1 MKFCKILVIL
11 ACKVNSWLYLDA
23 EKIKNVIRAYL
34 EEKTGGVESMK
45 HIVEHLRTRFPQEQ
59 ILKENVQE
67 LISFYP
73 GVFRVVEN
81 TVHLV
86 LSKQQQNLLLFSGIN
101 PNTL

>member
-1 MKFCKILVIL
+1 MACKI
-11 ACKVNSWLYLDA
+11 NSWLYLDA

-34 EEKTGGVESMK
+34 ETKTGGVESMTN
-45 HIVEHLRTRFPQEQ
+45 IVKYLQKRFPQEE
-59 ILKENVQE
+59 ILKENLQE
-67 LISFYP
+67 LISLYP
-73 GVFRVVEN
+73 GVFRLVEN